1 MTEEQTGGTGDGGGE
16 EKVTVGL
23 VRQIVKDI
31 VGGAGNQLDKDT
43 ETRQA
48 GRRALNSRL
57 DRDSE
62 IEARVEAAVKQ
73 IKEAEDAKRERE
85 GLIEQVK
92 NLTEKVKDKPPVERN
107 WAHKLM
113 GWGE

>member
-1 MTEEQTGGTGDGGGE
+1 MTDDAKTDDTGSDDKPTAGFI
-16 EKVTVGL
+16 
-23 VRQIVKDI
+23 RQIVKEVLGEADSK
-31 VGGAGNQLDKDT
+31 VNDETA
-43 ETRQA
+43 TRQA

-62 IEARVEAAVKQ
+62 IEERVTAAVQ
-73 IKEAEDAKRERE
+73 QLKESEDSKRERE
-85 GLIEQVK
+85 GLIEQVRA
-92 NLTEKVKDKPPVERN
+92 LTEKVKEKPPIERN